1 MQKLA
6 KEKEEGERET
16 EGGTTSVR
24 RNGGSTARHQADSEQ
39 A

>member
-6 KEKEEGERET
+6 EKGEREEET
-16 EGGTTSVR
+16 EGGTESEKQKE
-24 RNGGSTARHQADSEQ
+24 GSTARHQADSKQ